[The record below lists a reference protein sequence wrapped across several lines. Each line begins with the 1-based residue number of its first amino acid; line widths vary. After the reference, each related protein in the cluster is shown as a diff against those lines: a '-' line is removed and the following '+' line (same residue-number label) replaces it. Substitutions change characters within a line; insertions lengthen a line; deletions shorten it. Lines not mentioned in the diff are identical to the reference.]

1 MPEVKTTENKFN
13 SDGFTTENNVGYV
26 TPTNI
31 TDIGNRYMSALQ
43 SGDRKALA
51 RLMELYNFRLYSFIY
66 RIIRDTVTVEDII
79 QETWI
84 RVYEHRF
91 DYMLTYKFSTYLFTI
106 ARRKALS
113 EIRRRNVRSIMR
125 SLTQKDQSND
135 MLEDL
140 DFEQNTFVSP
150 DVFADG
156 KLTAPIV
163 EKALNKIPDHQR
175 EIVVLRDVEG
185 FENDEIAEILGWKIP
200 QGTIRKRV
208 HDAREAF
215 KKALIKFG
223 YEE

>member
-1 MPEVKTTENKFN
+1 MFFFYYLFLCFFFQAE
-13 SDGFTTENNVGYV
+13 DG
-26 TPTNI
+26 
-31 TDIGNRYMSALQ
+31 
-43 SGDRKALA
+43 
-51 RLMELYNFRLYSFIY
+51 
-66 RIIRDTVTVEDII
+66 IRDLVRSRGLGDVYKR
-79 QETWI
+79 Q

>member
-1 MPEVKTTENKFN
+1 
-13 SDGFTTENNVGYV
+13 
-26 TPTNI
+26 
-31 TDIGNRYMSALQ
+31 
-43 SGDRKALA
+43 
-51 RLMELYNFRLYSFIY
+51 
-66 RIIRDTVTVEDII
+66 
-79 QETWI
+79 
-84 RVYEHRF
+84 
-91 DYMLTYKFSTYLFTI
+91 
-106 ARRKALS
+106 
-113 EIRRRNVRSIMR
+113 MR